1 MKTKKKNLP
10 DILFVSYSN
19 VVVIRVKGKM
29 IWNTR
34 VTVHKD
40 LIIQLVETCTYKQ
53 HTHTHMHAHTHT
65 HTHTKK
71 QKQKFQSLFITNG
84 QFRRVGC

>member
-53 HTHTHMHAHTHT
+53 HTHTHTCTHTHT
-65 HTHTKK
+65 HTHTHKETK
-71 QKQKFQSLFITNG
+71 TKISITIYN
-84 QFRRVGC
+84 